1 MKWRILAI
9 SSTSILLVLLALLA
23 ALFRDRHGLRIFG
36 DLDAPAVVTQVKQL
50 SQLLTVK
57 YSIQRVVGL
66 RELKEPFGEES
77 ILLMVQGTA
86 LAGVD
91 LSKLSER
98 DLRFTDHAAV
108 LELPPA
114 RLIDVY
120 LDEKQTR
127 VWDRHITWW
136 TPWVPYSPDLEH
148 RARLS
153 AIEDVRSAALNMGI
167 LDEAQKNAQVTLVNF
182 FKALGLSVTF
192 GPRQT

>member
-1 MKWRILAI
+1 MKWRILAV
-9 SSTSILLVLLALLA
+9 SSTSILVILLALWA
-23 ALFRDRHGLRIFG
+23 GVFWERHGLRVFAG
-36 DLDAPAVVTQVKQL
+36 LDAPAVVTQTKKL

-77 ILLMVQGTA
+77 ILLMVQGTT

-91 LSKLSER
+91 LAKLSEH
-98 DLRFTDHAAV
+98 DVRFTDRGAV

-153 AIEDVRSAALNMGI
+153 AIDDVRSAALSMGI
-167 LDEAQKNAQVTLVNF
+167 LDEAQKNAQVTLMNF

-192 GPRQT
+192 GSRQT